1 MQVELQTIKE
11 QVTLVAN
18 RLLEVANLRAG
29 DVFVLGC
36 SSSEI
41 CGGQIGKA
49 SSAEVGQTVIETLL
63 PILKGKGPLSGRAGL
78 PSHINPRAGHRAGGG
93 GKVRL

>member
-18 RLLEVANLRAG
+18 RLLEVANLREG

-41 CGGQIGKA
+41 CGGQISPALGVHTGPGL
-49 SSAEVGQTVIETLL
+49 VGICVLR
-63 PILKGKGPLSGRAGL
+63 G
-78 PSHINPRAGHRAGGG
+78 
-93 GKVRL
+93 

>member
-18 RLLEVANLRAG
+18 RLLEVANLREG

-36 SSSEI
+36 SSS
-41 CGGQIGKA
+41 
-49 SSAEVGQTVIETLL
+49 
-63 PILKGKGPLSGRAGL
+63 
-78 PSHINPRAGHRAGGG
+78 
-93 GKVRL
+93 

>member
-18 RLLEVANLRAG
+18 RLLEVANLREG

-49 SSAEVGQTVIETLL
+49 SSAEVGQTVIEALL
-63 PILKGKGPLSGRAGL
+63 PILKEKGLY
-78 PSHINPRAGHRAGGG
+78 HQPRAGHRAGGG

>member
-18 RLLEVANLRAG
+18 RLLEVANLREG

-49 SSAEVGQTVIETLL
+49 PAPRSARQSS
-63 PILKGKGPLSGRAGL
+63 KRCC
-78 PSHINPRAGHRAGGG
+78 PS
-93 GKVRL
+93 